1 MDRLEL
7 LKALVRVR
15 SINPPGEGEGE
26 VAERLREKLEAGG
39 LSAEI
44 VASPAGRPSLIAR
57 LPGRGDRSPLVLLS
71 HTDVVPV
78 EEDAWRHD
86 PFGAEHLDGELWGRG
101 TLDMKGIAVMHA
113 AGALAVAARERDPAR
128 EVIVVAVPDEE
139 AGGGEGAGWL
149 VREHPDRVGFREG
162 RPAPEVLGEG
172 GFGLSGILPRPIMP
186 IVTGEKAPLR
196 FRARATGTPGHGS
209 MPPDDQAIRRLLSFV
224 EAVSGPGRARLHP
237 VMRAQFAVLAEAAQ
251 GVQAQ
256 LFRLLA
262 GPTGNLAVH
271 AVAPQLRERAGV
283 IGQLLADTIT
293 PTEVHAGYK
302 DNVVPGLAEA
312 SFDARLLPD
321 SDPDVVLGSVRRVG
335 RKHGIE
341 VEEISR
347 AGGPTSARGPLFGLL
362 EDVSAQ
368 LPGAPLPT
376 ASLTPGVTDLR
387 FFRARGATAYGWAP
401 LVLDP
406 ELLATFHGTD
416 ERIPVE
422 GFLAACDAMEEVVV
436 RAAS

>member
-1 MDRLEL
+1 MDTVGL
-7 LKALVRVR
+7 LRDLVRVR
-15 SINPPGEGEGE
+15 SINPPGDGEGE
-26 VAERLREKLEAGG
+26 VAERLREELVAGG
-39 LSAEI
+39 LSAQMLT
-44 VASPAGRPSLIAR
+44 SPAGRPSLIAR
-57 LPGRGDRSPLVLLS
+57 VPGPEDRPPLVLLS

-78 EEDAWRHD
+78 EEDEWRHD
-86 PFGAEHLDGELWGRG
+86 PFGADHLDGEVWGRG

-113 AGALAVAARERDPAR
+113 AGAIALAAGEREPTR
-128 EVIVVAVPDEE
+128 EVIVVAVADEE

-172 GFGLSGILPRPIMP
+172 GFGLSGILPRAIMP

-209 MPPDDQAIRRLLSFV
+209 MPPDDQAIRRLARFV
-224 EAVSGPGRARLHP
+224 ASVSGPGRARLHP
-237 VMRAQFAVLAEAAQ
+237 VMRAQFAVLAEAAE

-271 AVAPQLRERAGV
+271 AVAPQLRARAGV
-283 IGQLLADTIT
+283 IGHLLSDTVT

-302 DNVVPGLAEA
+302 NNVVPGLAEA

-321 SDPDVVLGSVRRVG
+321 SDADGMLAFVRRIG
-335 RKHGIE
+335 RRHGIE
-341 VEEISR
+341 VEETAR
-347 AGGPTSARGPLFGLL
+347 AGGPTSGRGALFGLL
-362 EDVSAQ
+362 EEVSGE

-387 FFRARGATAYGWAP
+387 FFRAGGAMAYGWAP

-422 GFLAACDAMEEVVV
+422 GFSAACSAMEQVVV

>member
-1 MDRLEL
+1 MDTVGL
-7 LKALVRVR
+7 LQDLVRVR
-15 SINPPGEGEGE
+15 SIDPPGDGEGQ
-26 VAERLREKLEAGG
+26 VAERLREELVAGG
-39 LSAEI
+39 LDAEI
-44 VASPAGRPSLIAR
+44 VTSPAGRPSLIAR
-57 LPGRGDRSPLVLLS
+57 VPGRDDRPPLVLLS

-78 EEDAWRHD
+78 EEDEWRHD
-86 PFGAEHLDGELWGRG
+86 PFGAEHLDGEVWGRG

-113 AGALAVAARERDPAR
+113 AGALALAAGGREPSR
-128 EVIVVAVPDEE
+128 EVIVVAVADEE
-139 AGGGEGAGWL
+139 AGGAEGAGWL
-149 VREHPDRVGFREG
+149 VRDHPGLVGFRDA

-172 GFGLSGILPRPIMP
+172 GFGLTGILPRAIMP
-186 IVTGEKAPLR
+186 IITGEKAPLR

-209 MPPDDQAIRRLLSFV
+209 MPPDEQAIRRLGRFV
-224 EAVSGPGRARLHP
+224 ESVSGPGRARVHP
-237 VMRAQFAVLAEAAQ
+237 VMSAQFEVLAEAAE
-251 GVQAQ
+251 GVQAR

-262 GPTGNLAVH
+262 GPTGNLTVRAL
-271 AVAPQLRERAGV
+271 APQLRERAGV
-283 IGQLLADTIT
+283 IGHLLSDTIT

-312 SFDARLLPD
+312 RFDARLLPD
-321 SDPDVVLGSVRRVG
+321 SDADDVLGSVRRIG

-341 VEEISR
+341 VEETAR
-347 AGGPTSARGPLFGLL
+347 AGGPTSSRGALFELL
-362 EDVSAQ
+362 AEVSGQ
-368 LPGAPLPT
+368 LAGAPLPT

-387 FFRARGATAYGWAP
+387 FFRSRGAAAYGWAP

-422 GFLAACDAMEEVVV
+422 GFLAACEAMEEVVV